1 MIYEILLATLFLVW
15 IIDCILC
22 FIMGVFYADRDE
34 VPAVAFL
41 VVFSSIILTVVVNY
55 MMR

>member
-15 IIDCILC
+15 ITDCILC

-55 MMR
+55 MMK

>member
-1 MIYEILLATLFLVW
+1 MIYEVLLATLFLVW

-22 FIMGVFYADRDE
+22 FIIGVYYADRDE

-41 VVFSSIILTVVVNY
+41 VVFSSMVLTIIVNY
-55 MMR
+55 VMR